1 MSVSGVITK
10 EGAPQGLVS
19 LRTVVDAAL
28 RVAEARGERIVIVG
42 GFVRDLLMRRP
53 VGDYDLDVVIE
64 GDGLAFS
71 KALQGEIGGERRE
84 HVSFLT
90 SKLFSPFRAEG
101 GEPPYLSE
109 VDVATARS
117 ETYARP
123 GALPVVTPTS
133 IENDLWRRDF
143 SSNALA
149 LPLAA
154 YRGLVS
160 RELSLE
166 DVAKQVI
173 DPCGGLP
180 DIKGATL
187 RILHPQSFI
196 DDPTRLFRAVRYVV
210 RLSFNF
216 DRATLAG
223 FYEAVRGGAL
233 ATLSPRRIW
242 NEVVTALGEES
253 PAEVIQEFVE
263 RGLFTHLPIV
273 EEVQGDD
280 VVEALQAIVAHRSAV
295 TPDEFVEAGK
305 LIVLAF
311 LLQSGREDIAQATSE
326 GARMMKRA
334 RAAVDGG
341 MAPSSGRSRSDAL
354 AMYGL
359 LRDPSFLSLLNH
371 EAQA

>member
-1 MSVSGVITK
+1 VSGVTTEK
-10 EGAPQGLVS
+10 GATGGLVS

-28 RVAEARGERIVIVG
+28 RVSEARGERIVIVG

-90 SKLFSPFRAEG
+90 SKLFSPFRTEG
-101 GEPPYLSE
+101 GDPPYLSE

-117 ETYARP
+117 EEYARP

-160 RELSLE
+160 NQLSLE
-166 DVAKQVI
+166 EVAKLVI

-180 DIKGATL
+180 DIQASTL
-187 RILHPQSFI
+187 RILHPQSFV

-216 DRATLAG
+216 DRATLSG

-233 ATLSPRRIW
+233 ATLSPRRVW

-253 PAEVIQEFVE
+253 PAEVIQGFVE

-273 EEVQGDD
+273 DEVQGDD

-305 LIVLAF
+305 LIILAF

-326 GARMMKRA
+326 GSRMMKRA
-334 RAAVDGG
+334 RAAVDGAI
-341 MAPSSGRSRSDAL
+341 APVSGRSRSDAL

-359 LRDPSFLSLLNH
+359 LRDPSFLSLLHH
-371 EAQA
+371 EAQS

>member
-1 MSVSGVITK
+1 MSGVITEK
-10 EGAPQGLVS
+10 GAPRGLVS

-90 SKLFSPFRAEG
+90 SKLFSPFRTEG
-101 GEPPYLSE
+101 GDPPYLSE

-117 ETYARP
+117 EEYARP

-160 RELSLE
+160 EELSLE
-166 DVAKQVI
+166 EVAKQVI
-173 DPCGGLP
+173 DPCCGLP

-187 RILHPQSFI
+187 RILHPQSFV

-216 DRATLAG
+216 DRATLSG

-233 ATLSPRRIW
+233 ATLSPRRVW
-242 NEVVTALGEES
+242 NEVVTAIGDES

-263 RGLFTHLPIV
+263 RGLFTHLPII
-273 EEVQGDD
+273 EEVQGED
-280 VVEALQAIVAHRSAV
+280 VVEALQAIVAYRADV

-305 LIVLAF
+305 LIILAF

-326 GARMMKRA
+326 GARMMRRA
-334 RAAVDGG
+334 RADVDGG
-341 MAPSSGRSRSDAL
+341 MALSNGRSRSDAL

-359 LRDPSFLSLLNH
+359 LRDPSFLRLLKH
-371 EAQA
+371 EVQS

>member
-1 MSVSGVITK
+1 MSVSGVITEK
-10 EGAPQGLVS
+10 GAPRGLVS

-90 SKLFSPFRAEG
+90 SKLFSPFRTEG
-101 GEPPYLSE
+101 GDPPHLSE

-117 ETYARP
+117 EEYARP

-160 RELSLE
+160 EELSLE
-166 DVAKQVI
+166 EVAKQVI

-187 RILHPQSFI
+187 RILHPQSFV

-216 DRATLAG
+216 DRATLSG

-233 ATLSPRRIW
+233 ATLSPRRVW
-242 NEVVTALGEES
+242 NEVVTAIGEES

-263 RGLFTHLPIV
+263 RGLFTHLPII
-273 EEVQGDD
+273 EEVQGED
-280 VVEALQAIVAHRSAV
+280 VVEALQAIVAYRANV

-305 LIVLAF
+305 LIILAF

-341 MAPSSGRSRSDAL
+341 MALSNGRSRSDAL

-359 LRDPSFLSLLNH
+359 LRDPSFLRLLKH
-371 EAQA
+371 EVQS

>member
-1 MSVSGVITK
+1 MSVSGVSTEK
-10 EGAPQGLVS
+10 GAPQGLVS

-28 RVAEARGERIVIVG
+28 RVAKARGERIVIVG

-64 GDGLAFS
+64 GDGLALS

-101 GEPPYLSE
+101 GEAPYLSE

-117 ETYARP
+117 EEYARP

-160 RELSLE
+160 QELCLE

-180 DIKGATL
+180 DIKGSTL

-233 ATLSPRRIW
+233 ATLSPRRVW
-242 NEVVTALGEES
+242 NEVVTAIGEES

-273 EEVQGDD
+273 DEVQGDD

-305 LIVLAF
+305 LIILAF

-326 GARMMKRA
+326 GARTLRRA

-359 LRDPSFLSLLNH
+359 LRDPSFLSLLTH
-371 EAQA
+371 EAQS